1 VVKLRYSLAH
11 IHYTI
16 HHHSLKSAKN
26 IITHCPKCCYSLSLK
41 RFNAEE
47 TLVMQKKICEE
58 IKRGKCPEPQK
69 ERKRVRREVKWTSV
83 WSRIRGTKM
92 PT

>member
-16 HHHSLKSAKN
+16 HHHTLKLLKILLSLTVPS
-26 IITHCPKCCYSLSLK
+26 IVILSLK

-47 TLVMQKKICEE
+47 AWVMQKNM
-58 IKRGKCPEPQK
+58 RGNKKGQVPETSKKK
-69 ERKRVRREVKWTSV
+69 EKE
-83 WSRIRGTKM
+83 
-92 PT
+92 

>member
-16 HHHSLKSAKN
+16 HHHTLKLLKILSLTVPN
-26 IITHCPKCCYSLSLK
+26 IVILSLK

-47 TLVMQKKICEE
+47 AWVMQKYA
-58 IKRGKCPEPQK
+58 
-69 ERKRVRREVKWTSV
+69 RK
-83 WSRIRGTKM
+83 
-92 PT
+92 